1 MVLHGR
7 RVVSNQLQQIGFQFE
22 FTSIGLALNDLLS
35 LHTEEEEN
43 ASGTLPLKFPVAAK
57 SSWAVEPKTALAV
70 GAVAIAAAS
79 AWGFLRFGKVESSHY
94 VGGSTSGERVYI
106 GDLVAGLL
114 SASKDAK
121 YVER

>member
-35 LHTEEEEN
+35 LHSEEEE
-43 ASGTLPLKFPVAAK
+43 SSTGTLPPK
-57 SSWAVEPKTALAV
+57 SSVSTKPSWTVEPKTALAV
-70 GAVAIAAAS
+70 GAVAVVAAS
-79 AWGFLRFGKVESSHY
+79 AWRFLGSNKGESMQY

-114 SASKDAK
+114 SAGKDAK
-121 YVER
+121 FAQR